1 MKIFQNYDISYKNSM
16 GAKPIA
22 YLVQKIDSFIKIY
35 DGIRYLMLFASERCN
50 AIYNRI
56 SYLISEKSGITYSIN
71 HSFAEADLG
80 LLQHP
85 RWSSL

>member
-1 MKIFQNYDISYKNSM
+1 
-16 GAKPIA
+16 
-22 YLVQKIDSFIKIY
+22 
-35 DGIRYLMLFASERCN
+35 MLFASERCN